1 MKSPRRPPLL
11 ATWLLDHLVPGV
23 KNEALVGDLLE
34 DFHRRQ
40 SVTWYWRQVFMAV
53 LSGSLKELGT
63 RAGGILFAIVYSS
76 IFPGQQLWQSL
87 DFNLFAHWGLELAW
101 PLSQIYA
108 LVVLSI
114 FDGAALLVALGI
126 YGVHLAVKGMFDLRS
141 FLKGALLAVLVLS
154 LGIVGETFLS
164 VLHLPHFFLVYVLWR
179 LPLFFG
185 LVLGMWVALP
195 SSLKSEVKKV
205 SA

>member
-53 LSGSLKELGT
+53 LSGSLTELRT

-87 DFNLFAHWGLELAW
+87 DFNLFAHWGSFVANLRAVGPALIRILRLL
-101 PLSQIYA
+101 PDQI
-108 LVVLSI
+108 
-114 FDGAALLVALGI
+114 
-126 YGVHLAVKGMFDLRS
+126 
-141 FLKGALLAVLVLS
+141 
-154 LGIVGETFLS
+154 
-164 VLHLPHFFLVYVLWR
+164 
-179 LPLFFG
+179 
-185 LVLGMWVALP
+185 
-195 SSLKSEVKKV
+195 
-205 SA
+205 